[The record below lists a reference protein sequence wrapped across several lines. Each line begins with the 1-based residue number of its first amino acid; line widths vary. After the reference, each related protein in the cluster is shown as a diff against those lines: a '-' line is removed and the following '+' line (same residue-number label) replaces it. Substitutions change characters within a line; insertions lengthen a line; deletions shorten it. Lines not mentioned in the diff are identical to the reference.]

1 MYIYVNILDIL
12 IENICGLFLKL
23 CVIVIFYSVIIIL
36 KCNLFKIWIYV
47 FSFFFYLNIM
57 LEYWVFFRKRLSENE
72 VRWYIN

>member
-36 KCNLFKIWIYV
+36 KCYLFKIYV
-47 FSFFFYLNIM
+47 DIC
-57 LEYWVFFRKRLSENE
+57 V
-72 VRWYIN
+72 

>member
-23 CVIVIFYSVIIIL
+23 CVIVIFYRVIIIL
-36 KCNLFKIWIYV
+36 KCYLFKIYIYV

-57 LEYWVFFRKRLSENE
+57 LEYWGFFRKRLSENE